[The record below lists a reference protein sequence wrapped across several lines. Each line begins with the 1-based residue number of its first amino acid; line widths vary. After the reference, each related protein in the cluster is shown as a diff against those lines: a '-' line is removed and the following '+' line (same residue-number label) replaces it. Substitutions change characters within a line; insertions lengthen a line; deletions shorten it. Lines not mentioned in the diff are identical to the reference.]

1 MRTGRSSKWKGRDRV
16 VSCLDDDDDFT
27 NDGRCEVL
35 GNNDND
41 DDDDLNEQVREE
53 SCSAEILQEEASMS
67 FRERVRKL
75 KQLPD
80 HMLDANEDIVREGP
94 VIEDELVEDDEEHE
108 KAVLRKI
115 LLEQSVSP

>member
-1 MRTGRSSKWKGRDRV
+1 MRTGRSSRWKGRDRV
-16 VSCLDDDDDFT
+16 VSCLDDEDDFT

-41 DDDDLNEQVREE
+41 DDDLNEQVGEE
-53 SCSAEILQEEASMS
+53 SFSAEILKEEVSMS
-67 FRERVRKL
+67 FRERARKL

-80 HMLDANEDIVREGP
+80 HMLDANEDNVRECP

>member
-1 MRTGRSSKWKGRDRV
+1 MRTGRSSRWKGRDRV

-41 DDDDLNEQVREE
+41 DDDMNEQVREE
-53 SCSAEILQEEASMS
+53 SCSAEILKEEASMS
-67 FRERVRKL
+67 FRERARKL

-80 HMLDANEDIVREGP
+80 HMRDADEDIVKADP
-94 VIEDELVEDDEEHE
+94 VIEDELVEDEEEHE
-108 KAVLRKI
+108 KAILRKI